1 MSQLSDPGQRPPG
14 LGALMV
20 AGHVLMLT
28 AMPAVMLRRRDH
40 YGYRRP
46 ARGAVF
52 SVARHC
58 STGLRSAR
66 RSMAKEA

>member
-1 MSQLSDPGQRPPG
+1 MSQLNDSQQRPPG

-20 AGHVLMLT
+20 AGHVLML
-28 AMPAVMLRRRDH
+28 AVMLRRRDH

-52 SVARHC
+52 GVARHC

>member
-1 MSQLSDPGQRPPG
+1 MSQLNDSKQRPPG

-20 AGHVLMLT
+20 ARHVLMLA
-28 AMPAVMLRRRDH
+28 AMLAVMPRRGDH